1 LSDEAF
7 QEALKPEAFGP
18 FVWFC
23 PDGQPKLLKDP
34 VSYGLFFIYTPDS
47 LEHFYKI
54 ETSKECRHVQSSFHA
69 YTIMMM
75 MMMRIFFLSLL
86 LSNSLS
92 AINQSEK
99 FKVFRITPNSTIQLQ
114 FLKHLWKNAYRYK
127 ADFWSVPRKVDDAV
141 DVMVHPDNRRR
152 FENLLNQKTMNYFVS
167 VDDVQTLIE
176 RLEVMKPKKASRFW
190 KHDHRSNSGPYF
202 NFHQFH
208 NISEINGYLYSVQ
221 QRYPDITK
229 LHVIGYTHENRPILT
244 IQIGYPLNYNKNK
257 AIWVDAGM
265 HAREWASQTSA
276 VYLIFKLVTEFSHRL
291 SMRKY
296 IYNLTWYIT
305 PVANPDGYEYTRSS
319 TAPEVRLWRKNRS
332 PVQCY
337 GTTKFCCQGARI
349 IFLIINN
356 AVDLNR
362 NFDFY
367 WGGAG
372 SSNFPCEDTYGGKES
387 FSEPESRAIRDFVW
401 QRREEIRAFITIHT
415 YSQLWIH
422 PYSHKRK
429 SYPSDLA
436 DLRET
441 AIKATEALKRLYGTV
456 FKVGSGADLLYPSAG
471 GSDDWAKHAAKIK
484 YVYLLELRPDEDRRY
499 GFIVDPDQVLPIAR
513 ETWEGIKVVAD
524 KVIEDQANE

>member
-1 LSDEAF
+1 MQKNQSGRLLHVELSDEAF

-34 VSYGLFFIYTPDS
+34 VLYGLFFIYSLDS

-54 ETSKECRHVQSSFHA
+54 ETSKENRHVQSCFDTYAFNDDDYDYDYAH
-69 YTIMMM
+69 
-75 MMMRIFFLSLL
+75 FFLS
-86 LSNSLS
+86 
-92 AINQSEK
+92 INQSDK
-99 FKVFRITPNSTIQLQ
+99 FKVFRITPNSTVQLH

-167 VDDVQTLIE
+167 VDDVQKLIE
-176 RLEVMKPKKASRFW
+176 RLEVTKPKEASRFW

-319 TAPEVRLWRKNRS
+319 TAPDVRLWRKNRS

-356 AVDLNR
+356 AI
-362 NFDFY
+362 
-367 WGGAG
+367 
-372 SSNFPCEDTYGGKES
+372 SSIEYC

-441 AIKATEALKRLYGTV
+441 AIKATEALKH
-456 FKVGSGADLLYPSAG
+456 PSAG
-471 GSDDWAKHAAKIK
+471 GSDDWAKYAAKIK

-524 KVIEDQANE
+524 KVIEDQARE

>member
-1 LSDEAF
+1 MQKNQSGRLLRVELSDEAF

-34 VSYGLFFIYTPDS
+34 VLYGLFFIYSLDS

-54 ETSKECRHVQSSFHA
+54 ETSKENRHVQSSFDA
-69 YTIMMM
+69 YAFNDDDYDYDYAH
-75 MMMRIFFLSLL
+75 FFLRSSLL
-86 LSNSLS
+86 LFPFSYKSIRQIQSIQNYSQFNSS
-92 AINQSEK
+92 IAFSQAFMEK
-99 FKVFRITPNSTIQLQ
+99 CISLQ
-114 FLKHLWKNAYRYK
+114 N
-127 ADFWSVPRKVDDAV
+127 FWSVPRKVDDAV

-167 VDDVQTLIE
+167 VDDVQKLIE
-176 RLEVMKPKKASRFW
+176 RLEVMKPKEASRFW

-319 TAPEVRLWRKNRS
+319 TAPD
-332 PVQCY
+332 
-337 GTTKFCCQGARI
+337 
-349 IFLIINN
+349 
-356 AVDLNR
+356 VDLNR

-401 QRREEIRAFITIHT
+401 QRRKEIRAFITIHT

-441 AIKATEALKRLYGTV
+441 AIKATEALKH
-456 FKVGSGADLLYPSAG
+456 PSAG
-471 GSDDWAKHAAKIK
+471 GSDDWAKYAAKIK

-524 KVIEDQANE
+524 KVIEDQARE

>member
-1 LSDEAF
+1 MQKNQSGRLLHVELSDEAF

-34 VSYGLFFIYTPDS
+34 VLYGLFFIYSLDS

-54 ETSKECRHVQSSFHA
+54 ETSKENRHVQSSFDTYAFNDDDYDYDYAH
-69 YTIMMM
+69 
-75 MMMRIFFLSLL
+75 FFLS
-86 LSNSLS
+86 
-92 AINQSEK
+92 INQSDK
-99 FKVFRITPNSTIQLQ
+99 FKVFRITPNSTVQLH

-167 VDDVQTLIE
+167 VDDVQKLIE
-176 RLEVMKPKKASRFW
+176 RLEVTKPKEASRFW

-276 VYLIFKLVTEFSHRL
+276 VYLIFK
-291 SMRKY
+291 
-296 IYNLTWYIT
+296 
-305 PVANPDGYEYTRSS
+305 
-319 TAPEVRLWRKNRS
+319 
-332 PVQCY
+332 
-337 GTTKFCCQGARI
+337 
-349 IFLIINN
+349 
-356 AVDLNR
+356 VDLNR

-471 GSDDWAKHAAKIK
+471 GSDDWAKYAAKIK
-484 YVYLLELRPDEDRRY
+484 YLRPDEDRRY

-524 KVIEDQANE
+524 KVIEDQARE

>member
-1 LSDEAF
+1 MQKNQSGRLLHVELSDEAF

-34 VSYGLFFIYTPDS
+34 KHQKRIG
-47 LEHFYKI
+47 
-54 ETSKECRHVQSSFHA
+54 TSKAALTLMRL
-69 YTIMMM
+69 MMM
-75 MMMRIFFLSLL
+75 IMIMIMRIFFFALL
-86 LSNSLS
+86 FSYSLS
-92 AINQSEK
+92 AINQSDK
-99 FKVFRITPNSTIQLQ
+99 FKVFRITPNSTVQLH

-167 VDDVQTLIE
+167 VDDVQKLIE
-176 RLEVMKPKKASRFW
+176 RLEVTKPKEASRFW

-276 VYLIFKLVTEFSHRL
+276 LVTEFSHRL

-319 TAPEVRLWRKNRS
+319 TAPD
-332 PVQCY
+332 
-337 GTTKFCCQGARI
+337 
-349 IFLIINN
+349 
-356 AVDLNR
+356 VDLNR

-471 GSDDWAKHAAKIK
+471 GSDDWAKYAAKIK
-484 YVYLLELRPDEDRRY
+484 YLRPDEDRRY

-524 KVIEDQANE
+524 KVIEDQARE

>member
-1 LSDEAF
+1 MQKNQSGRLLHVELSDEAF

-34 VSYGLFFIYTPDS
+34 KHQKRIG
-47 LEHFYKI
+47 
-54 ETSKECRHVQSSFHA
+54 TSKAALTLMRL
-69 YTIMMM
+69 MMM
-75 MMMRIFFLSLL
+75 IMIMIMRIFFFALL
-86 LSNSLS
+86 FSYSLS
-92 AINQSEK
+92 AINQSDK
-99 FKVFRITPNSTIQLQ
+99 FKVFRITPNSTVQLH

-167 VDDVQTLIE
+167 VDDVQKLIE
-176 RLEVMKPKKASRFW
+176 RLEVTKPKEASRFW

-319 TAPEVRLWRKNRS
+319 TAPD
-332 PVQCY
+332 
-337 GTTKFCCQGARI
+337 
-349 IFLIINN
+349 
-356 AVDLNR
+356 VDLNR

-471 GSDDWAKHAAKIK
+471 GSDDWAKYAAKIK
-484 YVYLLELRPDEDRRY
+484 YLRPDEDRRY

-524 KVIEDQANE
+524 KVIEDQARE

>member
-1 LSDEAF
+1 MRKPIRLWRVELSDEAF

-34 VSYGLFFIYTPDS
+34 VSNI
-47 LEHFYKI
+47 K
-54 ETSKECRHVQSSFHA
+54 RV
-69 YTIMMM
+69 
-75 MMMRIFFLSLL
+75 
-86 LSNSLS
+86 S
-92 AINQSEK
+92 APINQSEK

-337 GTTKFCCQGARI
+337 GTTKFCCQG
-349 IFLIINN
+349 
-356 AVDLNR
+356 VDLNR

-513 ETWEGIKVVAD
+513 ETWEAKD
-524 KVIEDQANE
+524 RRL